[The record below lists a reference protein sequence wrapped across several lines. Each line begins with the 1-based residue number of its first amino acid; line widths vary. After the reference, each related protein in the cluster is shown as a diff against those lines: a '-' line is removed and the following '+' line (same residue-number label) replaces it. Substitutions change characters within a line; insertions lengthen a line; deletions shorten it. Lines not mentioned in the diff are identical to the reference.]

1 MTLHIIIENLYN
13 QLEAQLEQAK
23 RIIETQAKE
32 LGELKKKE
40 SKK

>member
-1 MTLHIIIENLYN
+1 MTLHILIENAFN

-32 LGELKKKE
+32 LVELKKKT
-40 SKK
+40 K